1 MSRDVVE
8 FLGLFANPD
17 DAKAKAAEYEQ
28 MNWGYF
34 GRAKLI
40 LCPEGVEVWGSR
52 SNTCD

>member
-1 MSRDVVE
+1 MRDVAE
-8 FLGLFANPD
+8 FRGLFSDPD
-17 DAKAKAAEYEQ
+17 EAKRVAAEYEA
-28 MNWGYF
+28 NTWGYF